1 MQNPSAWI
9 RGQSFWPDPGIG
21 ERGNA
26 TSIEDVKRR
35 HEAHLMGIP
44 GVVGVGIGQTAGGR
58 VIQVYVKEI
67 TKAVRVGVPSVLD
80 GFATEIVRVGDVRR
94 L

>member
-1 MQNPSAWI
+1 
-9 RGQSFWPDPGIG
+9 
-21 ERGNA
+21 
-26 TSIEDVKRR
+26 
-35 HEAHLMGIP
+35 MGIP

-67 TKAVRVGVPSVLD
+67 TKAVRGAVPSVLD

>member
-1 MQNPSAWI
+1 
-9 RGQSFWPDPGIG
+9 
-21 ERGNA
+21 
-26 TSIEDVKRR
+26 
-35 HEAHLMGIP
+35 MGIP
-44 GVVGVGIGQTAGGR
+44 GVVGVGIGRTAGGR

-67 TKAVRVGVPSVLD
+67 TKAVRAAVPSVLD